1 MYFISSLKVVYRML
15 PPFWELSGSEI
26 TFQVLPLEDF
36 DGEVLDPC
44 MHCVDVL
51 LIIHVSAYRIRAQA
65 NPGPLF
71 LKIEFADSLSIFLI
85 VIYVVSC
92 TRRMNFNLLLRRMI
106 FI

>member
-26 TFQVLPLEDF
+26 SFQVLLLEDF
-36 DGEVLDPC
+36 DGEVLVQC

-51 LIIHVSAYRIRAQA
+51 HIIHVSAYRIRAQA
-65 NPGPLF
+65 NPGSLF